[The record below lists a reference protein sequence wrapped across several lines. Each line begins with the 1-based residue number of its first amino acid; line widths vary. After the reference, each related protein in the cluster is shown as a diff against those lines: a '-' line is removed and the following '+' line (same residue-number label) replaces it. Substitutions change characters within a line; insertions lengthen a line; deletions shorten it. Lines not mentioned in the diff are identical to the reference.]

1 MGAQH
6 LDKTNLR
13 EELAQRPLER
23 ATRRL
28 RTLARAAD
36 SYGLVLG
43 LIFLDYIAASA
54 LDDKPWGRVVTA
66 FLLGT
71 TILVALHTSSA
82 SRRLMIIGAVCFV
95 LGVVIAL
102 IGALWPAYQ
111 NVGQLGPVISGLL
124 LVVAM
129 VVIVRR
135 IIAHTVVT
143 VQTVLGAID
152 VYLLAG
158 MIFALLYAGLDIIS
172 PVPFFVGVSHAT
184 TNDFLFFSYTTLTT
198 VGYGNL
204 IPQSNVGM
212 TMAMVEALFGQ
223 IYLVIVVA
231 RLVSLW
237 GQVRPRHESGQP
249 RDSAP

>member
-13 EELAQRPLER
+13 EELAQRPPER
-23 ATRRL
+23 GMRRL
-28 RTLARAAD
+28 RELARAAD
-36 SYGLVLG
+36 SYGLVLI

-66 FLLGT
+66 FLLGA

-82 SRRLMIIGAVCFV
+82 SRRTMVIGVVCFA
-95 LGVVIAL
+95 LGFLTAL
-102 IGALWPAYQ
+102 IGVLWPGHQ
-111 NVGQLGPVISGLL
+111 NIGQLGPVISGLL

-143 VQTVLGAID
+143 VQIVLGAID

-158 MIFALLYAGLDIIS
+158 MIFALIYAGLDIIS
-172 PVPFFVGVSHAT
+172 PVPFFVGTPRAS

-204 IPQSNVGM
+204 IPASNVGM

-237 GQVRPRHESGQP
+237 GQVRPHQEGRLP
-249 RDSAP
+249 RDGAP